1 MSDPVLGDLQP
12 SDVRVRFPPS
22 PTGNLHVGNVR
33 SALFNWAF
41 ARHYGGTLVLR
52 IEDTDLARNT
62 VEGYRSIIDFHLD
75 ARQFPKARLLGRAV
89 SSLARD
95 DHEPPT
101 NLRRSDE

>member
-1 MSDPVLGDLQP
+1 MSDPVLGDLRP
-12 SDVRVRFPPS
+12 TDVRVRFPPS

-62 VEGYRSIIDFHLD
+62 LEGYHSIIDSLNWLGID
-75 ARQFPKARLLGRAV
+75 WDEGPEVGGDVGPYRQSERFPIYA
-89 SSLARD
+89 
-95 DHEPPT
+95 
-101 NLRRSDE
+101 

>member
-1 MSDPVLGDLQP
+1 MAEQSVDPVLGELAP
-12 SDVRVRFPPS
+12 EAVRVRFPPS

-62 VEGYRSIIDFHLD
+62 PE
-75 ARQFPKARLLGRAV
+75 
-89 SSLARD
+89 
-95 DHEPPT
+95 
-101 NLRRSDE
+101 